1 MSTSKP
7 MTDEA
12 LRVLESSC
20 GHQQMSEV
28 RRLFDKAKK
37 DLDTLVQM
45 NPKFDAKYRTAF
57 VEACR
62 RITDEA
68 RKTVGTHKVADSFR
82 REES

>member
-1 MSTSKP
+1 
-7 MTDEA
+7 
-12 LRVLESSC
+12 
-20 GHQQMSEV
+20 
-28 RRLFDKAKK
+28 LFDKAKK